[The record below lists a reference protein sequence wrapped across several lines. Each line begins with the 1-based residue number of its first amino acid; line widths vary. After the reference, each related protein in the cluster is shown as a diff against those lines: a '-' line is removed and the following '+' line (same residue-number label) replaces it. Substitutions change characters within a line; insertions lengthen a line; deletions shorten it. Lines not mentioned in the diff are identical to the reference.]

1 MDEETKQD
9 SALKSALAPPVA
21 RFLEKLRAR
30 ASAATLDA
38 YRRDLDALTD
48 FLAGEEVDDWAALDT
63 ALLRRFMGRER
74 VRGLAPRSLAR
85 RQAAIRRFCD
95 LLVEERL
102 LGRNPAR
109 LLESPK
115 LPRHLPRPIDVDALA
130 QFLDT
135 PHDGSALSYRD
146 QAMLELCYTSGLRL
160 AELAALDL
168 GDIRA
173 GRVQVV
179 GKGDKPR
186 QVPVGRRAARAID
199 AWLGLRSALCAPDE
213 PALFTGTQ
221 GRRLGHRAIQKRMAD
236 IARRR
241 GLAEHLHPH
250 RLRHSFASHLLES
263 SQDLRAV
270 QELLGHAHLSTT
282 QVYTRLDWQHLAA
295 TFDRA
300 HPRARRTPERAQS
313 HGPPSRDG
321 DKPHSDQD
329 ITP

>member
-1 MDEETKQD
+1 MEEEYE
-9 SALKSALAPPVA
+9 SALAPPVA
-21 RFLEKLRAR
+21 RFLEKLRVR

-48 FLAGEEVDDWAALDT
+48 FLGREGIDEWGALDT

-95 LLVEERL
+95 LLVEERV

-109 LLESPK
+109 LLETPK

-135 PHDGSALSYRD
+135 PHDGSALALRD

-173 GRVQVV
+173 GRVQVI

-186 QVPVGRRAARAID
+186 RIPVGQRAARALE
-199 AWLGLRSALCAPDE
+199 AWREVRDALCPPDE
-213 PALFTGTQ
+213 QALFTGTK
-221 GRRLGHRAIQKRMAD
+221 GRRLSHRAIQKRMAD
-236 IARRR
+236 LARRR

-300 HPRARRTPERAQS
+300 HPRARRAPDNGRPQGPSARA
-313 HGPPSRDG
+313 G
-321 DKPHSDQD
+321 DPPHSDRET
-329 ITP
+329 TP